1 MREIQ
6 IKLMQI
12 IILLFLKSQHT
23 SKTTKS
29 VEQFIPVDLL
39 EYDEIFLSCSRDK
52 FDTGFVV
59 EISYCIQ
66 YDMSVLRSL
75 EVKTQNY
82 KQHQLKQFEYKHG

>member
-1 MREIQ
+1 
-6 IKLMQI
+6 MQI

-59 EISYCIQ
+59 EISCCIQ

-82 KQHQLKQFEYKHG
+82 KQHQYKQFEYKHG